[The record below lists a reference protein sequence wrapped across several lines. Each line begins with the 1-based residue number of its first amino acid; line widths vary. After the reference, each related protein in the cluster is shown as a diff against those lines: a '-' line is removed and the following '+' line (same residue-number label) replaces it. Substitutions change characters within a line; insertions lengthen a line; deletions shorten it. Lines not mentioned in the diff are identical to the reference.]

1 MSKIKLKHA
10 SGNSMSIEA
19 PATNP
24 ASDLAL
30 KLPATIGTAGQ
41 VLKNS
46 STAGTLEFGS
56 AGGDYVKLATE
67 SSGTD
72 VSTIVHDSI
81 DFSVYRA
88 LNFIGAVIPTSDN
101 QPFNFYWRSGGADCV
116 ADTYFTG
123 YHRAIPSDTEDTE
136 AEFNQGRL
144 QLCGNTGNADSQ
156 GFYFNIFMF
165 PFASGD
171 ENNMGNFIT
180 WSGMHRDGSGNYRG
194 IQGAGR
200 YMTDVTPDGFKFQAH
215 SGDIDHYNYSLYGIK
230 R

>member
-1 MSKIKLKHA
+1 MSSIKLKHS
-10 SGNSMSIEA
+10 SGNSMSIGA

-24 ASDLAL
+24 ASDLEL
-30 KLPATIGTAGQ
+30 KLPATVGTAGQ
-41 VLKNS
+41 VLMNS
-46 STAGTLEFGS
+46 TTAGTLEFGDA
-56 AGGDYVKLATE
+56 AGHYVKLATE

-72 VSTIVHDSI
+72 VSTIVHEGI
-81 DFSVYRA
+81 DFSVYRG
-88 LNFIGAVIPTSDN
+88 LYFIGAAIPATDD
-101 QPFNFYWRSGGADCV
+101 QPFNFYWRSGGSDCV

-123 YHRAIPSDTEDTE
+123 YHRAIPSDTENTE
-136 AEFNQGRL
+136 SAFDQGRL

-156 GFYFNIFMF
+156 GFYFEIFMF

-180 WSGMHRDGSGNYRG
+180 WQGMHRDGSGNYRSVVG
-194 IQGAGR
+194 TGR
-200 YMTDVTPDGFKFQAH
+200 YMSSVSPNGFKFQPH

>member
-1 MSKIKLKHA
+1 MSSIKLKHA
-10 SGNSMSIEA
+10 SGNSMSIAA

-24 ASDLAL
+24 ASDLSL

-41 VLKNS
+41 VLQNS
-46 STAGTLEFGS
+46 STPGTLEFGTGGS
-56 AGGDYVKLATE
+56 ALVKLATV
-67 SSGTD
+67 SSGSA
-72 VSTIVHDSI
+72 VSSIVHDGI
-81 DFSVYRA
+81 DFSDYRA
-88 LNFIGAVIPTSDN
+88 LHFIGAAIPATDN
-101 QPFNFYWRSGGADCV
+101 QEFNFYWRSGGTECT

-123 YHRAIPSDTEDTE
+123 YHRAIPSDIAQTES
-136 AEFNQGRL
+136 EFNQGRL
-144 QLCGNTGNADSQ
+144 QLCGQCGNADSQ

-200 YMTDVTPDGFKFQAH
+200 YMTNVTPNGFSFMAH
-215 SGDIDHYNYSLYGIK
+215 SGNIDHYNYSLYGTK